1 MDSNEAKTF
10 SNFYM
15 EYIFFKISTL
25 LFLTEFLINRFKNF
39 TSNSDF
45 LFFFFYSKIPTFKK
59 SIDTNCH
66 CIWQWQ
72 TTTHS
77 TIPIHLDTLF
87 HTHTHTHRRTHFSIP
102 SNRSFWWRAAP
113 RRSVPVLSSHSSFFP
128 PRYILSGRISSSFLF
143 LQRASSSRLFFIEF
157 LPTTAAR
164 RDYLWPLETIE
175 ERCKHTRIH
184 FRIHPPPPSMK
195 RD

>member
-1 MDSNEAKTF
+1 M
-10 SNFYM
+10 
-15 EYIFFKISTL
+15 
-25 LFLTEFLINRFKNF
+25 
-39 TSNSDF
+39 
-45 LFFFFYSKIPTFKK
+45 
-59 SIDTNCH
+59 SIHRNYH

-87 HTHTHTHRRTHFSIP
+87 HTHAHTHRRTHFSIP

-128 PRYILSGRISSSFLF
+128 PRYTLSGRISSSFLF

-184 FRIHPPPPSMK
+184 FRIHPPPPWKEIRRPLWRRTPVHRGWSIIEATMRTGCNTIYK
-195 RD
+195 YTYSRFIT

>member
-1 MDSNEAKTF
+1 M
-10 SNFYM
+10 
-15 EYIFFKISTL
+15 
-25 LFLTEFLINRFKNF
+25 
-39 TSNSDF
+39 
-45 LFFFFYSKIPTFKK
+45 
-59 SIDTNCH
+59 SIDRNDH

-77 TIPIHLDTLF
+77 TTFYYPSSTLLLHIHTY
-87 HTHTHTHRRTHFSIP
+87 THTHNTHFSIP

-128 PRYILSGRISSSFLF
+128 PRYTLSGRISSSFLF

-157 LPTTAAR
+157 LPTTAGR

-175 ERCKHTRIH
+175 ERWKHTRIH
-184 FRIHPPPPSMK
+184 FRIHPPRIPPSPWK
-195 RD
+195 EIRRPLWRRTPVHRGWSIIEATTRTGCNTIYIYI